1 MWVAKI
7 RMNGEKAL
15 IGSLCKKHNVAASGY
30 PISTQWK
37 GKYIYLNFVIFAFGS
52 NDDIN
57 NFFKEL
63 SQHRRMSHFERRGHI
78 IVGYLRESSKLSPM
92 YHHHVFHVEPVV
104 FEKNGEEMWTVASWE
119 RKELMSF
126 SRLLEKRYGS
136 KLLKIQQESISN
148 LSVLTLHP
156 ELTIQQKKAVEVAIE
171 QGYYDVPRK
180 VELKELA
187 HKIGISY
194 STYQTHLRK
203 AEKKLLPFFFE
214 RAYRDIYR

>member
-7 RMNGEKAL
+7 KMNGEKAL
-15 IGSLCKKHNVAASGY
+15 IGRLCKKYRVSARGY

-37 GKYIYLNFVIFAFGS
+37 GKYIYLNFVIFAFGNRS
-52 NDDIN
+52 NIK

-63 SQHRRMSHFERRGHI
+63 SQHRRMSHFEIRGHI

-104 FEKNGEEMWTVASWE
+104 FSPDGHEVWTVASWE
-119 RKELMSF
+119 RKEIMSF
-126 SRLLEKRYGS
+126 SQLLESRYGS
-136 KLLKIQQESISN
+136 ELLKIREESISN

-156 ELTIQQKKAVEVAIE
+156 ELTLQQKKAVEVAIA

-180 VELKELA
+180 AELKELA
-187 HKIGISY
+187 HKIGVSY

-214 RAYRDIYR
+214 RSYRDIYR